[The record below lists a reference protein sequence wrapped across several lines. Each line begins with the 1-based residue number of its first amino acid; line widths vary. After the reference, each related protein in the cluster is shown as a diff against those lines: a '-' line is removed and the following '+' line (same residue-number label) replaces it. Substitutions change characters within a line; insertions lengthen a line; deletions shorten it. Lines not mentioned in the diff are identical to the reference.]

1 MSTKIVLIRTAIV
14 LAVAAPAAAQEQ
26 IVTPTYVQEH
36 ACYQSIPCET
46 REAPAPCA
54 VPASPCALPRVIHYE
69 MRSTALFWTG
79 AAFVAG
85 GGTLVIASFTWARES
100 VELGFPAAPCGTD
113 PLLTRLVVAPCKV
126 SGPLLA
132 AGASLIGSGA
142 GLMIY
147 GGHKVAIGSDGRQ
160 ITVRV
165 RF

>member
-1 MSTKIVLIRTAIV
+1 MRALVILVL
-14 LAVAAPAAAQEQ
+14 VAASSAPVLAQEQ
-26 IVTPTYVQEH
+26 IVTPTYIQDR
-36 ACYQSIPCET
+36 ACYQSIPCEPT
-46 REAPAPCA
+46 PAPAVPCT

-79 AAFVAG
+79 AGFVAA
-85 GGTLVIASFTWARES
+85 GGTFAIASFTWARES

-113 PLLTRLVVAPCKV
+113 PLLTRLAVAPCKV